1 MQNIT
6 PNVTYAEATR
16 SETAQKQGIT
26 NIPDAASLS
35 AMKRTAERIFEPLR
49 AYIGEPVRINSF
61 FRTPQV
67 NTLIGGSATSQHM
80 KGEAMDIG
88 RLAGSNYSNAELF
101 WFIRENLEF
110 DQLIWEH
117 GTDTDPDW
125 VHVSLKPSGNR
136 REVLQAYKSS
146 GITKYKIFNL
156 LKLIVE
162 KKKK

>member
-1 MQNIT
+1 MENISKHI
-6 PNVTYAEATR
+6 TYAEATR
-16 SETAQKQGIT
+16 SEAAQQRGIANT
-26 NIPDAASLS
+26 PDTVSLS

-49 AYIGEPVRINSF
+49 SYIGEPIRVNSF

-67 NTLIGGSATSQHM
+67 NTLIGGSTSSQHM

-88 RLAGSNYSNAELF
+88 RFAGSGYSNAEIF

-110 DQLIWEH
+110 DQLIWEM
-117 GTDTDPDW
+117 GTDGEPDW

-146 GITKYKIFNL
+146 GITKYKIFTL
-156 LKLIVE
+156 LKKIVE

>member
-1 MQNIT
+1 MENISKHIS
-6 PNVTYAEATR
+6 YSEATR
-16 SETAQKQGIT
+16 SETAQSQGIA
-26 NIPDAASLS
+26 NKPDAVSLP
-35 AMKRTAERIFEPLR
+35 AMKRIAERIFEPLR
-49 AYIGEPVRINSF
+49 TYIGEPIRINSF

-67 NTLIGGSATSQHM
+67 NKLIGGSATSQHM

-88 RLAGSNYSNAELF
+88 RFAGSNYNNAELF

-117 GTDTDPDW
+117 GTDTEPGW
-125 VHVSLKPSGNR
+125 IHVSLKASGNR
-136 REVLQAYKSS
+136 REVLQAYKAA

>member
-1 MQNIT
+1 MVNISKHI
-6 PNVTYAEATR
+6 TYAEATR
-16 SETAQKQGIT
+16 SETAQKQGVANT
-26 NIPDAASLS
+26 PDTVSLT
-35 AMKRTAERIFEPLR
+35 AMKRTAERVFEPLR
-49 AYIGEPVRINSF
+49 SYIGEPVRINSF

-67 NTLIGGSATSQHM
+67 NTLIGGSKTSQHM

-88 RLAGSNYSNAELF
+88 RFAGSGYSNADIF

-110 DQLIWEH
+110 DQLIWEM
-117 GTDTDPDW
+117 GNDAEPDW
-125 VHVSLKPSGNR
+125 IHVSLKPSGNR

-156 LKLIVE
+156 LKKIVE